1 MKQILLV
8 VALSLYSLCCR
19 GAPAEC
25 DLKQFPV
32 HWADAKSRV
41 AWLSAYLETAEQK
54 NSFAGT
60 TVQSFRQAL
69 DICKA
74 KREAAPNDT
83 KAPANTGVVSQLK
96 CEALLICSRL
106 EAIDML
112 K

>member
-1 MKQILLV
+1 MKRFLFV
-8 VALSLYSLCCR
+8 VALSLHSLCCR
-19 GAPAEC
+19 AVPAEC

-41 AWLSAYLETAEQK
+41 AWLSSFLEASEQK
-54 NSFAGT
+54 NSFAGAT
-60 TVQSFRQAL
+60 AQSFRQAL

-74 KREAAPNDT
+74 KREAAASDPQ
-83 KAPANTGVVSQLK
+83 APANTGVVSQLK